1 MTALTVTAVTGGHSS
16 VTTHVSTYTQLLSH
30 PDDSKIWQEYQDC
43 WLLTSDDIRSHRRA
57 PTFGWICCF
66 RQQGTTVLS
75 LGWRQHDPPE
85 LCNKA
90 VGNRLTTLSHYPT
103 VSSITYRPYQPLGL
117 RTKWKYTAKSNVST
131 RISMEHSDRETA
143 QHADR
148 NSAARGQKLRSTR
161 TETCPSATTRRNNS
175 WLETSAAS
183 IWELQTSQ
191 KKLILPATVLR
202 ILQPL
207 SSQTR
212 SNELWHDCSS
222 RMTTD
227 IPDVSGQTS
236 LTLTR

>member
-1 MTALTVTAVTGGHSS
+1 MILRNFATRPLVTVWLPCRIIPPFQASPTGH
-16 VTTHVSTYTQLLSH
+16 
-30 PDDSKIWQEYQDC
+30 I
-43 WLLTSDDIRSHRRA
+43 
-57 PTFGWICCF
+57 
-66 RQQGTTVLS
+66 
-75 LGWRQHDPPE
+75 
-85 LCNKA
+85 N
-90 VGNRLTTLSHYPT
+90 
-103 VSSITYRPYQPLGL
+103 PLGL